1 MIDDFNACMQEI
13 KHLSLIECAIG
24 VKYAAKTQR
33 QLHSEVCLAS
43 PPEGWRHNFPRG
55 NFLHDNVQR
64 LQRPVTDRSNDVFVQ
79 LRPSRAPLRNNSGG
93 LPGTMNAAT
102 LLHKSGVSLTSLLSS
117 TRSHS
122 PMLAFWFCRGTRAAT
137 MSAIFSTRDK

>member
-55 NFLHDNVQR
+55 NFLHGNVQR

-79 LRPSRAPLRNNSGG
+79 LRPSRAPLGNNSGG

-102 LLHKSGVSLTSLLSS
+102 LLHRVVY
-117 TRSHS
+117 
-122 PMLAFWFCRGTRAAT
+122 P
-137 MSAIFSTRDK
+137 